1 MSIEIGQTIGDYEV
15 VSVLGAGGMGRVF
28 KVRNVL
34 TNRFEA
40 MKVLLP
46 ASVGSDEAVERFLRE
61 VRVKASLDH
70 PNIAALRT
78 ALRIDNQIVMI
89 MELVEGATLQ
99 AMLAKGPL
107 SPGAAVGFMKQ
118 ALLALAYA
126 HAHSVIHRDLK
137 PGNI

>member
-1 MSIEIGQTIGDYEV
+1 MSIEIGHTIGDYEV

-46 ASVGSDEAVERFLRE
+46 AALGSDAAVERFLRE
-61 VRVKASLDH
+61 IRVQASLDH

-78 ALRIDNQIVMI
+78 ALRSSSLITPSRTIA
-89 MELVEGATLQ
+89 GTRR
-99 AMLAKGPL
+99 KGCW
-107 SPGAAVGFMKQ
+107 S
-118 ALLALAYA
+118 
-126 HAHSVIHRDLK
+126 
-137 PGNI
+137 

>member
-34 TNRFEA
+34 SNRFEA

-46 ASVGSDEAVERFLRE
+46 AAVGSDAAVERFLRE
-61 VRVKASLDH
+61 IRVHATLDH

-78 ALRIDNQIVMI
+78 ALRIDNQVVMVV
-89 MELVEGATLQ
+89 ELVEGKTLQ
-99 AMLAKGPL
+99 AMMERGPIY
-107 SPGAAVGFMKQ
+107 MKDAIDYMSQ

-126 HAHSVIHRDLK
+126 HDHGVIHRD
-137 PGNI
+137 I